1 MPAYSTSTA
10 PTDYTKLADD
20 IKRMAREQGFQQ
32 AGIADLDLSL
42 AGERLRIWLARG
54 LHGSMDWMAAHGAK
68 RWSPDLL
75 LPGTVRVISV
85 RMDYLAPESKL
96 VARLR
101 ERDKAYI
108 SRYAVGRD
116 YHKLVRKRLAS
127 LAKKID
133 NLYPGTVIQRPF
145 VDSAPVMEK
154 PLAEKAG
161 LGWIGKNTLLLNARA
176 GSWFFLGELFTSLP
190 LPVDTSPA
198 ENSCGKCR
206 ACLKVCPTN
215 AFPEPYV
222 LDARKCISYLTIE
235 NKDSIPLEFRAAIGN
250 RVFGCDDCQT
260 ICPWNRYARPS
271 TEPDF
276 RPRHQLDDSQLTD
289 LFLWTE
295 QEFLD
300 NTAGSPIRRIG
311 YLRWLR
317 NLAVGLGNA
326 PHSDR
331 VIAALVTRAQHP
343 STMVREH
350 VQWALAQHGHSSAAT
365 VA

>member
-1 MPAYSTSTA
+1 MTA
-10 PTDYTKLADD
+10 NNQLTATTDYRKLADD
-20 IKRMAREQGFQQ
+20 IKLSARELGFQQ
-32 AGIADLDLSL
+32 TGITDLDLSA
-42 AGERLRIWLARG
+42 AGERLRTWLARG

-85 RMDYLAPESKL
+85 RMDYLAPDSKL
-96 VARLR
+96 IARQR
-101 ERDKAYI
+101 EADKAYI

-116 YHKLVRKRLAS
+116 YHKLVRKRLAL
-127 LAKKID
+127 LAKKIEEI
-133 NLYPGTVIQRPF
+133 YPGTVIQRPF

-161 LGWIGKNTLLLNARA
+161 LGWIGKNTLLLNAKA

-190 LPVDTSPA
+190 LPVDAPHA
-198 ENSCGKCR
+198 ESRCGNCR

-222 LDARKCISYLTIE
+222 LDARRCISYLTIE
-235 NKDSIPLEFRAAIGN
+235 NKDSIPVEFRTAIGN

-260 ICPWNRYARPS
+260 ICPWNRYASPT

-276 RPRHQLDDSQLTD
+276 RPRHNLDDSQLAD

-295 QEFLD
+295 EEFLSR
-300 NTAGSPIRRIG
+300 TAGSPIRRIG
-311 YLRWLR
+311 YQRWLR

-326 PHSDR
+326 PSSSA
-331 VIAALVTRAQHP
+331 VISALRARAQHP
-343 STMVREH
+343 SAQVREH
-350 VQWALAQHGHSSAAT
+350 VAWALAQQQHNAGPT